1 MVRILIG
8 VVIGILITLYFQED
22 IVIFFNNVDNI
33 LEYFL
38 DNN

>member
-22 IVIFFNNVDNI
+22 IVIFFNNIDNI